1 MRSSIKGDS
10 KGSVLVQLH
19 LNLITPSFMKCELLS
34 NSKTDKLSGNNESTP
49 LCSIQDFMDLFLKLD
64 VTNIARIDTYSIS

>member
-1 MRSSIKGDS
+1 
-10 KGSVLVQLH
+10 
-19 LNLITPSFMKCELLS
+19 MKCELLS